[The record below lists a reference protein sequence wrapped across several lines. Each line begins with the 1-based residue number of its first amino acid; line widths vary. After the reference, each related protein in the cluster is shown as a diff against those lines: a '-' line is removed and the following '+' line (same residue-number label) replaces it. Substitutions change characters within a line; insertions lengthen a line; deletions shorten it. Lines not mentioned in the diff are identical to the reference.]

1 MKKRHRFNRVGT
13 ALVLTA
19 VMTISLFTFMLNRAD
34 AKTTG
39 IRPSKSTYYVSCF
52 GGYTTI
58 TILGG
63 TGISNI
69 EAHVGRSA
77 IHWVGV
83 KKNGQFSFTI
93 DVYMRNF
100 APGVRTGQVEFVD
113 KSTGERV
120 FVRVVQTGR

>member
-1 MKKRHRFNRVGT
+1 
-13 ALVLTA
+13 
-19 VMTISLFTFMLNRAD
+19 MLNRAG

-39 IRPSKSTYYVSCF
+39 IRPSKSTYNVSYF

-58 TILGG
+58 TFLGC

-69 EAHVGRSA
+69 EAHVVGSA
-77 IHWVGV
+77 IYWVGV

-93 DVYMRNF
+93 TVQRNL

-120 FVRVVQTGR
+120 FVRVVQKGRP